1 MKDLNNSTRSSA
13 DAHLQKRDKRDDGIT
28 ESSDQK
34 ITNIQKMNS
43 RVSKLSFL
51 LVLSLVLLSCRG
63 EKFDHQ
69 PIHPNM
75 NMDQQERYEA
85 QEYNTFFEDG
95 RSMRMPVEGTVA
107 RGNLREDQAY
117 YQGINEDSSFVDNIP
132 VDVTKSFILRGQKQY
147 DTYCAPCHGITGDGQ
162 GIIMT
167 GQYGY
172 VPAPSYHIDRL
183 RDIEDGYLYSTIA
196 NGIRNMP
203 AYAHQVKVEDR
214 WAIVAYI
221 RALQRSQYVPE
232 NQMEQYDVDLASLRQ
247 EFEEAQQREM
257 EQQAAA
263 EASSGGGDVSAERG
277 EQLYT
282 QNACQTC
289 HSRDGSDGIGPTHLN
304 VFGREEQMTDGTT
317 ITVDE
322 EYLRESIVD
331 PNAKIV
337 EGYDPVMASYSF
349 LSDDEVQSL
358 IEYMKT
364 LSDNQ

>member
-1 MKDLNNSTRSSA
+1 MMKRTMTSFFKS
-13 DAHLQKRDKRDDGIT
+13 IT
-28 ESSDQK
+28 
-34 ITNIQKMNS
+34 
-43 RVSKLSFL
+43 L
-51 LVLSLVLLSCRG
+51 LAVTLLFISCRG
-63 EKFDHQ
+63 QKFDHQ

-75 NMDQQERYEA
+75 NMDQQERFEA
-85 QEYNTFFEDG
+85 QEENPFFEDG

-107 RGNLREDQAY
+107 RGNLREDKAY
-117 YQGINEDSSFVDNIP
+117 YQGINEDSSFVEHIP
-132 VDVTKSFILRGQKQY
+132 VDITKSFLKRGQKQY
-147 DTYCAPCHGITGDGQ
+147 NTYCATCHGITGDGQ

-232 NQMEQYDVDLASLRQ
+232 NEMEQYDVDLASLRKEYEETQQQ
-247 EFEEAQQREM
+247 EAER
-257 EQQAAA
+257 QAAA
-263 EASSGGGDVSAERG
+263 EAGGGEVSAARG

-304 VFGREEQMTDGTT
+304 IFGREEQLSDGST

-322 EYLRESIVD
+322 EYLQESIVD

-337 EGYDPVMASYSF
+337 EGYDPVMAPYSF

>member
-1 MKDLNNSTRSSA
+1 MRIENE
-13 DAHLQKRDKRDDGIT
+13 HT
-28 ESSDQK
+28 EEIDSK
-34 ITNIQKMNS
+34 ITKRRQMTGSFLKS
-43 RVSKLSFL
+43 SFL
-51 LVLSLVLLSCRG
+51 LAITLVFISCRG

-75 NMDQQERYEA
+75 NMDQQERFEA
-85 QEYNTFFEDG
+85 QEENKFFEDG

-107 RGNLREDQAY
+107 RGNLREDKAL
-117 YQGINEDSSFVDNIP
+117 YQGINDDSSFVENIP
-132 VDVTKSFILRGQKQY
+132 VDVTKSFMKRGQEQY
-147 DTYCAPCHGITGDGQ
+147 ETYCTPCHGSTGDGQ
-162 GIIMT
+162 GIIMV
-167 GQYGY
+167 GRYGY

-183 RDIEDGYLYSTIA
+183 RNAEDGYLYSTIA

-203 AYAHQVKVEDR
+203 SYAHQIDVKDR
-214 WAIVAYI
+214 WAVVAYI

-232 NQMEQYDVDLASLRQ
+232 NEMQQYDVDLASLKQ
-247 EFEEAQQREM
+247 QYQQAQEEAMAQQEA
-257 EQQAAA
+257 QA
-263 EASSGGGDVSAERG
+263 EAGGGEISAARG
-277 EQLYT
+277 EKLYEG
-282 QNACQTC
+282 NACQTC

-304 VFGREEQMTDGTT
+304 IFGRTEQLADGSS

-337 EGYDPVMASYSF
+337 EGYDPVMAPYSF
-349 LSDDEVQSL
+349 LSDAEVQSL